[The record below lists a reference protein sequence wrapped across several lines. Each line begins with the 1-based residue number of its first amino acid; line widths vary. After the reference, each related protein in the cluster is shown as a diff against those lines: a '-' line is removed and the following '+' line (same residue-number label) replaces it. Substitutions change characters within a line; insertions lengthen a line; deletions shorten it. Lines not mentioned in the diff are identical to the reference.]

1 MPSAAAHTAL
11 SLAFLGPGFDRWA
24 PHGEQTPGLREFR
37 EYQFSSTPA
46 DQQEKKLRSLG
57 VMPSKWIRFTQIEEL
72 PLQFWSVLHK
82 VLYKA
87 IEAAFK

>member
-24 PHGEQTPGLREFR
+24 PHGEQTPGLRDSR

-46 DQQEKKLRSLG
+46 HQQEKKTEKFGRNAKRMDTIYTDRGTTFAILVSL
-57 VMPSKWIRFTQIEEL
+57 
-72 PLQFWSVLHK
+72 
-82 VLYKA
+82 A
-87 IEAAFK
+87 